1 MHYRC
6 ILPLIHSVAISK
18 YIKNLKECPGS
29 QHEESFNVKNFIF
42 LKRTML
48 FLLDKL
54 EAEIRSKMICLGG
67 GQWQCADCHLVT
79 KSTNLFNHIEGKH
92 VNSGGH
98 NCQICGKFCRTKN
111 GLIAHSHRA
120 HSKSQNI

>member
-1 MHYRC
+1 MYEENLFIVGTFFPER
-6 ILPLIHSVAISK
+6 IPL
-18 YIKNLKECPGS
+18 
-29 QHEESFNVKNFIF
+29 FF
-42 LKRTML
+42 

-98 NCQICGKFCRTKN
+98 HCQICGKFCRTKN

-120 HSKSQNI
+120 HSKNQDIW